1 MLSFFLNRP
10 GRASSPHLFVALV
23 GSAVL
28 CFLLLSACS
37 TAVWPIVHVTP
48 TAESVG
54 ITPPNDLLTPG
65 VLTVGS
71 YTNYPPQESIDGAGK
86 GAVGF
91 DIDLINAMA
100 QRMKLKTK
108 IVTVDFHSIIDNLV
122 DRQFDVVISAVSIT
136 HELQQ
141 RVDFVPYFSGGE
153 SLMVEH
159 GNPENIRTLD
169 DLCGQK
175 VGVQLNTL
183 EQNDLSI
190 ASSSCQKS
198 GKAAIDVLV
207 AADQQDL
214 LQLLLT
220 RQVIATYQDSPVTDY
235 FIKLHPNRFE
245 IAGYVTNANL
255 EGIAVRKGDSSML
268 HAMQAAFNAVEV
280 DGTYHKLIMKW
291 GLVNEEIPMV
301 NCRCMYQKSI
311 FA

>member
-1 MLSFFLNRP
+1 M
-10 GRASSPHLFVALV
+10 
-23 GSAVL
+23 
-28 CFLLLSACS
+28 
-37 TAVWPIVHVTP
+37 
-48 TAESVG
+48 
-54 ITPPNDLLTPG
+54 
-65 VLTVGS
+65 
-71 YTNYPPQESIDGAGK
+71 
-86 GAVGF
+86 
-91 DIDLINAMA
+91 
-100 QRMKLKTK
+100 
-108 IVTVDFHSIIDNLV
+108 
-122 DRQFDVVISAVSIT
+122 
-136 HELQQ
+136 
-141 RVDFVPYFSGGE
+141 
-153 SLMVEH
+153 
-159 GNPENIRTLD
+159 RT
-169 DLCGQK
+169 K

-198 GKAAIDVLV
+198 GKAAISVLV

-235 FIKLHPNRFE
+235 FIKLYPNRFE
-245 IAGYVTNANL
+245 IAGYVTNANF

-301 NCRCMYQKSI
+301 NFRCTPQKKV